1 MPTHHV
7 LYFLKSLRLEYI
19 KYDSVAGGPMRF
31 FLAHLTHYV
40 AKAIYALLAHF
51 CREKIYALRPESFC
65 AKNSANRKVSTFC
78 VSAVGLSEDLACST
92 TPLHL
97 H

>member
-1 MPTHHV
+1 
-7 LYFLKSLRLEYI
+7 
-19 KYDSVAGGPMRF
+19 MRF

-65 AKNSANRKVSTFC
+65 AKNSANRKVLTFC
-78 VSAVGLSEDLACST
+78 VSEGVNAKKTRYFLGFYGNKV
-92 TPLHL
+92 HL
-97 H
+97 DFYTKR